1 MLWLVVFLGAGL
13 GGMARHGVNVAAL
26 RLLGPNAFPWGTLA
40 VNVCGA
46 LVMGLVADMLIGRA
60 GVPPALRLL
69 VMTGFLGGFTT
80 FSTFSLET
88 VQLWQRGEAGAAI
101 LYAALS
107 VALSLGALLL
117 GLALAR
123 MMSAA
128 SG

>member
-1 MLWLVVFLGAGL
+1 MLWLAVFVGAGL
-13 GGMARHGVNVAAL
+13 GGMARHAVSVAAL
-26 RLLGPNAFPWGTLA
+26 RLLGPDAFPWGTLA

-46 LVMGLVADMLIGRA
+46 LVMGLVADVLIGRV
-60 GVPPALRLL
+60 GVSPAFRLL
-69 VMTGFLGGFTT
+69 VTTGFLGGFTT

-88 VQLWQRGEAGAAI
+88 VLLWQRGEAGAAV

-123 MMSAA
+123 MASAA
-128 SG
+128 